1 VFPVRLGLDAGSAGF
16 VPATLALPGRVP
28 DWYGVR
34 VTSPVTADGIGGG
47 DPVSTDLVRV
57 MWILYEDTAG
67 GSDLDLAFQWNQ
79 APDGT
84 GEETAGFDRSLC
96 TVTWSDGAG
105 YWYWSTPPGP
115 AETVEEGVHRQ
126 SSSCDLADRDL
137 TAGVAFTV
145 RGEQTTLPPAAGF
158 RSRTLAT
165 QQGVL
170 VEWVVQFQD
179 GVTAYEVQRLDDAVW
194 VTVGVL
200 APTPDMSYSL
210 VDPDGVD
217 VGLYRIVAVTVS
229 GFRQVHQITTPGR
242 LDLTLVL
249 EPGWNLL
256 SLPYDNAD
264 LSALDQA
271 LAPGYWV
278 WDQDRYRLVATP
290 AATQGFW
297 AYAPAAA
304 QVQLSGVPRLDS
316 VIELRSGWN
325 LVGPLAGCG
334 VPDGPEAVF
343 AWKALYRSVRG
354 SDDQRLSPT
363 LGYWFYSSVP
373 RNVGLP

>member
-1 VFPVRLGLDAGSAGF
+1 
-16 VPATLALPGRVP
+16 
-28 DWYGVR
+28 
-34 VTSPVTADGIGGG
+34 
-47 DPVSTDLVRV
+47 
-57 MWILYEDTAG
+57 
-67 GSDLDLAFQWNQ
+67 
-79 APDGT
+79 
-84 GEETAGFDRSLC
+84 
-96 TVTWSDGAG
+96 
-105 YWYWSTPPGP
+105 
-115 AETVEEGVHRQ
+115 
-126 SSSCDLADRDL
+126 
-137 TAGVAFTV
+137 
-145 RGEQTTLPPAAGF
+145 
-158 RSRTLAT
+158 
-165 QQGVL
+165 
-170 VEWVVQFQD
+170 VQFQD